1 MVASRHLRWSGL
13 FSEGVRAT
21 ERHQWINCVAQEF
34 HTVADHSAD
43 ARLVIQLPAGDRHFV
58 HFNDGAQ
65 CLNARTLDLGQCYPG
80 NALRECPLS
89 CCAQLLLTLALL
101 HIPSPGQVGRC
112 PASGESPPPVCRLH
126 YRVVTFE

>member
-58 HFNDGAQ
+58 HFIDGAQ

-80 NALRECPLS
+80 NALRES
-89 CCAQLLLTLALL
+89 CRRKILIILDVTVLISLASITWIALTTA
-101 HIPSPGQVGRC
+101 SREAKDGPGEGDD
-112 PASGESPPPVCRLH
+112 
-126 YRVVTFE
+126 